1 MGGMDMHPH
10 LANNGGVAFH
20 RKQGVK
26 QMKKTFSAAVALSVF
41 AAPAIAANL
50 ENPLYMPKQGAVYSK
65 TSAGVMYKVAD
76 DSKAMQAKNHDGA
89 TEFPIW
95 RLQEELGYGI
105 LDNLEAYAKFGYTH
119 DGDIDRKG
127 MHLGRAG
134 LKYRAID
141 TDDGWAW
148 DLYADAQLGGVSP
161 MSGAYTNQGFNYDN
175 YSNGRWGFH
184 VGTQFGKQWSK
195 FSAAG
200 FVEVLRTFGND
211 NNEIDVTGYNVELA
225 PGVYM
230 PMTSLGFA
238 DEISVD
244 LKSATEVNAGL
255 KMFYQLDDRWSFGG
269 GFTFKHHSDNGVEGL
284 ASGLGTMPNAVA
296 TQLAVMQGQPAEA
309 AALVGAAVQQKI
321 VDGLMSKVED
331 MEDGFDEYIVN
342 LTAAYQLTDA
352 TQVAVYGEYTFDES
366 HAQSQNGTDVK
377 AELGVRL
384 NVQF

>member
-1 MGGMDMHPH
+1 
-10 LANNGGVAFH
+10 
-20 RKQGVK
+20 
-26 QMKKTFSAAVALSVF
+26 MKKTLSAAVALSVLS
-41 AAPAIAANL
+41 APAIAANL

-76 DSKAMQAKNHDGA
+76 DSKAHQAKNHDGA

-95 RLQEELGYGI
+95 RVHEELGYGI

-141 TDDGWAW
+141 TDTGWVW
-148 DLYADAQLGGVSP
+148 DLYADAQLGGISE
-161 MSGAYTNQGFNYDN
+161 MSGAYTASGFNYDN

-184 VGTQFGKQWSK
+184 VGTQVGREWNK

-211 NNEIDVTGYNVELA
+211 NNSIDISAMAAQANALVAAYGLTLL
-225 PGVYM
+225 P
-230 PMTSLGFA
+230 

-244 LKSATEVNAGL
+244 LKSTTEVNAGL

-269 GFTFKHHSDNGVEGL
+269 GLTYKHHSDNGVEGL
-284 ASGLGTMPNAVA
+284 ATDLPDVSAV
-296 TQLAVMQGQPAEA
+296 PAIA
-309 AALVGAAVQQKI
+309 AQQAALVN
-321 VDGLMSKVED
+321 GLLAKVED
-331 MEDGFDEYIVN
+331 MEDGFDEYVLN
-342 LTAAYQLTDA
+342 LTAAYQMTDA
-352 TQVAVYGEYTFDES
+352 MQVAVYGEYTFDEA

>member
-1 MGGMDMHPH
+1 
-10 LANNGGVAFH
+10 
-20 RKQGVK
+20 
-26 QMKKTFSAAVALSVF
+26 MKKTISAAVALSVF

-76 DSKAMQAKNHDGA
+76 DTAAMKAKQHDGA

-95 RLQEELGYGI
+95 RLHEELGYGI

-134 LKYRAID
+134 LKYRAIETD
-141 TDDGWAW
+141 TGWAW
-148 DLYADAQLGGVSP
+148 DLYADAQLGGISD
-161 MSGAYTNQGFNYDN
+161 MTGAYDLVEGFTYDN

-184 VGTQFGKQWSK
+184 VGTLVGRTWSK

-200 FVEVLRTFGND
+200 FVEVLRTFGSD
-211 NNEIDVTGYNVELA
+211 NNKIDISSTGMSA
-225 PGVYM
+225 
-230 PMTSLGFA
+230 LGFP

-244 LKSATEVNAGL
+244 LKSTTEVNAGL
-255 KMFYQLDDRWSFGG
+255 KMFYQMDDRWSFGG
-269 GFTFKHHSDNGVEGL
+269 GLTYKHHADNGVEGL
-284 ASGLGTMPNAVA
+284 ASELKTLPEPYATMQ
-296 TQLAVMQGQPAEA
+296 T
-309 AALVGAAVQQKI
+309 AALAQ
-321 VDGLMSKVED
+321 LMGNVED
-331 MEDGFDEYIVN
+331 MKDGFDEYVLN
-342 LTAAYQLTDA
+342 LTAAYQLTDT
-352 TQVAVYGEYTFDES
+352 TQVAVYGEYTFDTA
-366 HAQSQNGTDVK
+366 HDNSQNGTDVK

>member
-26 QMKKTFSAAVALSVF
+26 QMKKTLSAAVALSVF

-50 ENPLYMPKQGAVYSK
+50 ENPLYMPKQGTGYSK

-95 RLQEELGYGI
+95 RVQEELGYGI

-141 TDDGWAW
+141 TEDGWAW

-161 MSGAYTNQGFNYDN
+161 MSGAYTAQGFNYDN

-195 FSAAG
+195 FSTAA

-211 NNEIDVTGYNVELA
+211 NNEIDVTGYMLPA
-225 PGVYM
+225 ALGGQPI
-230 PMTSLGFA
+230 TALGFEN
-238 DEISVD
+238 EISVD

-269 GFTFKHHSDNGVEGL
+269 GFTFKHHSDNGVDGL
-284 ASGLGTMPNAVA
+284 ASGLK
-296 TQLAVMQGQPAEA
+296 A
-309 AALVGAAVQQKI
+309 APTGMEMYQQMVVQQLL
-321 VDGLMSKVED
+321 DKVAD
-331 MEDGFDEYIVN
+331 MEDGFDEYIVS

>member
-1 MGGMDMHPH
+1 
-10 LANNGGVAFH
+10 
-20 RKQGVK
+20 
-26 QMKKTFSAAVALSVF
+26 MKKTISAAVALSVL

-65 TSAGVMYKVAD
+65 TSAGVMYKIAD
-76 DSKAMQAKNHDGA
+76 SSDAHVNKQHDGA

-95 RLQEELGYGI
+95 RLHEELGYGI

-134 LKYRAID
+134 LKYRAIN
-141 TDDGWAW
+141 TDDGWVW
-148 DLYADAQLGGVSP
+148 DLYADAQLGGISE
-161 MSGAYTNQGFNYDN
+161 MSGSYAANVFTYDN

-184 VGTQFGKQWSK
+184 VGTQVGKTWSK

-200 FVEVLRTFGND
+200 FAEVLRTFGND
-211 NNEIDVTGYNVELA
+211 NNSIDVSAIA
-225 PGVYM
+225 PLFHGLL
-230 PMTSLGFA
+230 P

-244 LKSATEVNAGL
+244 LKSTTEVNAGL
-255 KMFYQLDDRWSFGG
+255 KAFYQMDDRWSFGG
-269 GFTFKHHSDNGVEGL
+269 GFTYKHHADNGVESLATDVNPMLLSVPQFQEFL
-284 ASGLGTMPNAVA
+284 ASV
-296 TQLAVMQGQPAEA
+296 
-309 AALVGAAVQQKI
+309 K
-321 VDGLMSKVED
+321 D
-331 MEDGFDEYIVN
+331 MDDGFDEYVLN
-342 LTAAYQLTDA
+342 LTAAYQLNDT

-366 HAQSQNGTDVK
+366 HANSQNGTDVK